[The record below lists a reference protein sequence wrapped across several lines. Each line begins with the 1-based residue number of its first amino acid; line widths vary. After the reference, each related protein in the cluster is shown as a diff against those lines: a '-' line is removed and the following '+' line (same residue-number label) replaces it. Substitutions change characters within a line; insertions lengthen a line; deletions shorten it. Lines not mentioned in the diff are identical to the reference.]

1 MLVLKK
7 QFMKCSVGDDVE
19 VERINKMLLGK
30 LDLQHMKNAKVTP
43 IKDVIT
49 KTKHKPVIVFDVE
62 HTGCCEA
69 FVLQLSWGLYQHD
82 GTLIQMK
89 DYYLKPDGDIYIH
102 PRASE
107 KTGITLEVL
116 LQKENALPIQALLQE
131 FASDVSNCETVVA
144 HSMKSDIKTLNNE
157 FARHNMDE
165 LKVQTYCTMAQTKSF
180 AS

>member
-1 MLVLKK
+1 
-7 QFMKCSVGDDVE
+7 MKCSVGDDVE

-107 KTGITLEVL
+107 K
-116 LQKENALPIQALLQE
+116 QAL
-131 FASDVSNCETVVA
+131 
-144 HSMKSDIKTLNNE
+144 
-157 FARHNMDE
+157 R
-165 LKVQTYCTMAQTKSF
+165 
-180 AS
+180 